1 MKANVVYHQDVP
13 LQALGGGVS
22 RRILAYNE
30 QLMMV
35 EVVFEQGGVG
45 TFHTH
50 PHVQCTYVQSGR
62 FRFTLDGEEVE
73 VGAGDSLCFPS
84 GIPHGTLCLEK
95 GVLLDVFTPMRAD
108 FLKKA

>member
-1 MKANVVYHQDVP
+1 MKSNVFFHQDT
-13 LQALGGGVS
+13 LLENTGEGVS
-22 RRILAYNE
+22 RRILAYND
-30 QLMMV
+30 QMMMV
-35 EVVFEQGGVG
+35 EVLFEQGGVG
-45 TFHTH
+45 TLHTH